1 MRVCLTC
8 RSTEPARKLFVGVR
22 VFAACPLKLT
32 RDQALPLRYVW
43 GIFLGMRVKT
53 SITISEETLRTIDEH
68 SGERVS
74 RSEFIEK
81 AIQAYLSQLIKNAR
95 DARDLALINGNA
107 KALNEEAEDVL
118 EYQVNL

>member
-1 MRVCLTC
+1 M
-8 RSTEPARKLFVGVR
+8 
-22 VFAACPLKLT
+22 FAACPLKLT

-107 KALNEEAEDVL
+107 KTLNEEAEDVL